1 MHLIDIFKVW
11 FKPPSIFG
19 QTNIESLS
27 IQKTSYYSKN
37 IVSKDWQES
46 FVCNSWF
53 ISFSYPIYVLSLDFL
68 DFKLIFNFLVFL
80 VESLVKSKSILQ
92 VEIVLNFFPGDQSTA
107 EKYKQFVQKLTKA
120 SVPQF
125 WQYLEKARN
134 SAFYLLTSIIWQ
146 YWCTMDNE
154 YWCKVMRL

>member
-80 VESLVKSKSILQ
+80 VHKSRISSKKQIHFAGGDSTK
-92 VEIVLNFFPGDQSTA
+92 FFPWWPVHRWEVQAVRAEADQG
-107 EKYKQFVQKLTKA
+107 
-120 SVPQF
+120 
-125 WQYLEKARN
+125 
-134 SAFYLLTSIIWQ
+134 
-146 YWCTMDNE
+146 
-154 YWCKVMRL
+154 